1 MSFLQSQVRTEA
13 DVAFLL
19 NAVDSPHN
27 GITMCVGTFGS
38 HAGNDVEGMVERFK
52 ERIHFVHL
60 RNVQQLDNGLYW
72 FLRLWYSCHMNF
84 GTFVESDHL
93 DGRVDMFRVL
103 TTLLNEQAC
112 PFIVLRGNHE
122 LSHEYFIVTTGTA

>member
-1 MSFLQSQVRTEA
+1 MRTEA

-60 RNVQQLDNGLYW
+60 RNVQQLGNGLSYYRD
-72 FLRLWYSCHMNF
+72 LVSYGSYKATLQGHSLSR
-84 GTFVESDHL
+84 TI
-93 DGRVDMFRVL
+93 L
-103 TTLLNEQAC
+103 TGVSTCSAC
-112 PFIVLRGNHE
+112 LPL
-122 LSHEYFIVTTGTA
+122 Y